1 MFSCKKESCSPKTI
15 SASVKIDPCRIR
27 LELSQIGELNDINGH
42 LLVDFL
48 NIDKIFNLSTPSYI
62 DEIITYV
69 NKLRNIH

>member
-1 MFSCKKESCSPKTI
+1 NISLMYKEKLNLKEKKIEFIP
-15 SASVKIDPCRIR
+15 
-27 LELSQIGELNDINGH
+27 ELSQIGELNDINGH

-62 DEIITYV
+62 DEIIRYV

>member
-1 MFSCKKESCSPKTI
+1 MKEIISLNVQGKLNLKDKKIEFIP
-15 SASVKIDPCRIR
+15 
-27 LELSQIGELNDINGH
+27 ELSQIGELNDINGH

-48 NIDKIFNLSTPSYI
+48 NIDKIFNLSTSHI